1 MCIKHTLKERE
12 NWETQKSVEDKT
24 HIVSANARSERVEHK
39 KITFELSIIV
49 DKLKAITMGY

>member
-12 NWETQKSVEDKT
+12 NRETQKSVEDKT

-49 DKLKAITMGY
+49 DK